1 MVAPHLPTEILAAN
15 LRVTYRKVGFS
26 ATTYMQKK
34 PLARAIQQLE
44 RRISRDKDWVAD
56 DAVWCEPVSDEVGLM
71 ILTDR
76 QLPSIWGFQK
86 S

>member
-1 MVAPHLPTEILAAN
+1 
-15 LRVTYRKVGFS
+15 VGFS

-56 DAVWCEPVSDEVGLM
+56 DAVWCEPVSDEVGL
-71 ILTDR
+71 
-76 QLPSIWGFQK
+76 
-86 S
+86 